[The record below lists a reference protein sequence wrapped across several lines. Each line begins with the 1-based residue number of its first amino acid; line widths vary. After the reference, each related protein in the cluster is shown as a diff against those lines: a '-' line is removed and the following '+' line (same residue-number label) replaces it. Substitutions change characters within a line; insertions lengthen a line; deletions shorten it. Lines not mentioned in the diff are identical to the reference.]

1 MAGWSMPGEGTCIG
15 NLTNFP
21 KFLNEALMFG
31 YNAYDLPRGPQKY
44 EGELVAGLNR
54 SGLKAGEYLDS
65 LDLNSTLN
73 PTGQY
78 DPLVADLL
86 TKAAGGKPVL
96 DLSPSDFGNLKL
108 GALGGVRDI
117 RDRSGDIDIKDMDIN
132 IRDVKDWGA
141 PEIDQIRDI
150 THSGLSTPG
159 EVSDYFK
166 KAVGD
171 PLMTQFKEEIIPQI
185 NDSMAARGALFGSNR
200 ANTTRLAARDLEQT
214 LASNLSNWQMA
225 NQQLEANLSSA
236 ESTQEATLAAD
247 RSKVLA
253 TLLEGHGYN
262 LNDLGIKRDLG
273 AAQATIQAATQ
284 KALAAQVTNQAA
296 IQAAQLGLQTDLA
309 NQNKDWQL
317 ATLQSNRDLALLD
330 ANRLNSEFGLG
341 LIANMGENAWNRAL
355 TAGNSLINMSNMP
368 MNRLGTYLGLSNYF
382 QQREDQRA
390 AAQYNDWLRQVNHG
404 QQLYGNMSTFSQN
417 YPIEWVYQQPQ
428 DNSGLWGGLIGAGAA
443 VGTTAL
449 TSSLR
454 APASAAAGIGGSVGV
469 GG

>member
-1 MAGWSMPGEGTCIG
+1 MAGWSMPGSGTCIG
-15 NLTNFP
+15 TLTNFP

-31 YNAYDLPRGPQKY
+31 YNVYDLARGPQKY

-78 DPLVADLL
+78 DPLVANLL
-86 TKAAGGKPVL
+86 TKATRGKPIM
-96 DLSPSDFGNLKL
+96 DLSPKNFGNLKL

-117 RDRSGDIDIKDMDIN
+117 RDRSGDI
-132 IRDVKDWGA
+132 RDVKDWGA

-150 THSGLSTPG
+150 THTGLSTPG

-166 KAVGD
+166 EAVAD

-200 ANTTRLAARDLEQT
+200 ANTTRLAARDLDQA
-214 LASNLSNWQMA
+214 LASKLGDWQMS
-225 NQQLEANLSSA
+225 NQQLEAKLTSA
-236 ESTQEATLAAD
+236 ESTQEALLNED

-253 TLLEGHGYN
+253 TLLEQHGYN
-262 LNDLGIKRDLG
+262 LNDLGVRRDLG
-273 AAQATIQAATQ
+273 AAQ
-284 KALAAQVTNQAA
+284 
-296 IQAAQLGLQTDLA
+296 LGLQGDLA

-317 ATLQSNRDLALLD
+317 TSLQSNRDLALLD

-341 LIANMGENAWNRAL
+341 LISNMGENAWNRAL

-404 QQLYGNMSTFSQN
+404 QQLYGNMSTFAQN

-428 DNSGLWGGLIGAGAA
+428 DNSGLWGGLLGAGAT
-443 VGTTAL
+443 VGTMAL
-449 TSSLR
+449 TGGLS
-454 APASAAAGIGGSVGV
+454 APASVAGGV
-469 GG
+469 GSIGVGSAPSAGFTGPLNANNIGNGIQRFGLYY